1 MDQLLIDVGDD
12 PVNVGDEVVLLGQQG
27 GAEVPVAEWSEL
39 MGTIPWEI
47 MSRIGTRLPRR
58 YLE

>member
-1 MDQLLIDVGDD
+1 MDQLLVDVGDD
-12 PVNVGDEVVLLGQQG
+12 PVNVGDEVVLVGQQG
-27 GAEVPVAEWSEL
+27 GAEVPVTEWSEL

-58 YLE
+58 YIE

>member
-1 MDQLLIDVGDD
+1 LIDVGDD